1 MVSMSIKA
9 KYETGVKFFNQ
20 GDYHKSFD
28 ELNDIYKK
36 INNIKEENSLEKEE
50 ICKLF
55 LILSEIVSKKDKN
68 KSILLLEELV
78 SFYNNYIPAL
88 LNLADGYRVIGK
100 VNKAIKVLGKIEAI
114 DPDIWQAY
122 SILCQ
127 CHITILNFKEAKEAI
142 IKANN
147 LNPNN
152 PFIEQTLDKLHNHY
166 EDEHRELTKKKD
178 ILFGDDKN
186 INLDGSF
193 SNEIIQLLQQ
203 IGINLIFQGKI
214 VEGINYLKAGPGY
227 LKINGNVP
235 PEDSNNAIVSDLDVV
250 KTPHFIGSWM
260 ISDKS
265 ICDKMIDHFDS
276 HKASQLDG
284 KMTVNVDKSKK
295 NSKDMSFSPKNVM
308 DSSTDFFSYYFSH
321 LHSCFFDY
329 CSRWPYLRDDLGEFK
344 IGIFN
349 IQKYTA
355 GGHFIKQHAERNN
368 IATQHR
374 YFAFMTYLNDVNEG
388 GETVFPNYDLKVKP
402 QKGNTLIWPSDW
414 THVHYGDLVKT
425 TDKYIITGWIERH

>member
-1 MVSMSIKA
+1 MVSMSIKV

-20 GDYHKSFD
+20 GDYHKSLN
-28 ELNDIYKK
+28 ELDDIYKK
-36 INNIKEENSLEKEE
+36 INNIKEEKLLEEDE

-55 LILSEIVSKKDKN
+55 LILSEIASKKDKN
-68 KSILLLEELV
+68 KSILLLEELL

-88 LNLADGYRVIGK
+88 LNLADSLRVIGK
-100 VNKAIKVLGKIEAI
+100 VNQAIKALSKIEAI
-114 DPDIWQAY
+114 NPDIWQTY

-127 CHITILNFKEAKEAI
+127 CHLALLNFKEAKEAI

-152 PFIEQTLDKLHNHY
+152 PFIEETFNKLHNDY
-166 EDEHRELTKKKD
+166 EDEYKELSKKKD

-186 INLDGSF
+186 INVDGSF
-193 SNEIIQLLQQ
+193 SNEIIKLLQL
-203 IGINLIFQGKI
+203 IGVNLIHQGKI
-214 VEGINYLKAGPGY
+214 LEGINYLKAGPGY
-227 LKINGNVP
+227 LDINGNVP
-235 PEDSNNAIVSDLDVV
+235 PEDSSNAIISDLNVG
-250 KTPHFIGSWM
+250 KAPHFIGSWM
-260 ISDKS
+260 LSDKD
-265 ICDKMIDHFDS
+265 ICDKMINHFNS
-276 HKASQLDG
+276 HKDSQEDG
-284 KMTVNVDKSKK
+284 KLTFGVDKSKK

-308 DSSTDFFSYYFSH
+308 DSSTDTFVNYFSH

-349 IQKYTA
+349 IQKYIA

-368 IATQHR
+368 IPSQR
-374 YFAFMTYLNDVNEG
+374 RFFAFMTYLNDVSDG
-388 GETVFPNYDLKVKP
+388 GETVFPNFDLRVKP
-402 QKGNTLIWPSDW
+402 RKGNTLIWPSDW
-414 THVHYGDLVKT
+414 THIHYGDLVKT

>member
-9 KYETGVKFFNQ
+9 KYETGVKLFNQ
-20 GDYHKSFD
+20 GDFHKSFN

-36 INNIKEENSLEKEE
+36 INNIKKDNSLEKDE

-55 LILSEIVSKKDKN
+55 LILSEIVSKEDKN

-114 DPDIWQAY
+114 NPDIWQAY

-127 CHITILNFKEAKEAI
+127 CHLALLSFKEAKEAI

-152 PFIEQTLDKLHNHY
+152 PFIKQTLDKLHNHY
-166 EDEHRELTKKKD
+166 EDEYRELTKKKD
-178 ILFGDDKN
+178 ILFGDDEN

-203 IGINLIFQGKI
+203 IGVNLIFQGKI
-214 VEGINYLKAGPGY
+214 VEGLKHLKAGPGY

-235 PEDSNNAIVSDLDVV
+235 PDDINNAIVSDLDVV
-250 KTPHFIGSWM
+250 KSPHFIGSWM
-260 ISDKS
+260 ISDKN
-265 ICDKMIDHFDS
+265 ICDKMIESDIY
-276 HKASQLDG
+276 K
-284 KMTVNVDKSKK
+284 
-295 NSKDMSFSPKNVM
+295 
-308 DSSTDFFSYYFSH
+308 
-321 LHSCFFDY
+321 
-329 CSRWPYLRDDLGEFK
+329 
-344 IGIFN
+344 
-349 IQKYTA
+349 
-355 GGHFIKQHAERNN
+355 
-368 IATQHR
+368 
-374 YFAFMTYLNDVNEG
+374 
-388 GETVFPNYDLKVKP
+388 
-402 QKGNTLIWPSDW
+402 LI
-414 THVHYGDLVKT
+414 
-425 TDKYIITGWIERH
+425 